1 VKVPLL
7 HVIATDEVV
16 AAQGFQPIAEELM
29 GAGRDRV
36 ALHLRLRRTDGR
48 SFHRLAERLGET
60 AGDTGAWCVVNGRV
74 DVALT
79 SGARAVQLGAGALP
93 VSAVRRIAG
102 RRLAIGAS
110 VHSADEAR
118 ARAREGA
125 DFLVAGAVFSTT
137 THPDRVP
144 AGPALVTS
152 CAGVGVPVL
161 GIGGIDL
168 NNAERVVAA
177 GATGVAVIRAVWQ
190 AADPPGAALC
200 LIDLVSR
207 AGSLGAEAIRRDR
220 ETGSADA

>member
-1 VKVPLL
+1 VKVPVL

-16 AAQGFQPIAEELM
+16 AAQRFQRIAEELM
-29 GAGRDRV
+29 GVGRDRV

-48 SFHRLAERLGET
+48 SFHRLAKQLGET
-60 AGDTGAWCVVNGRV
+60 ASDTGAWCVVNGRV

-79 SGARAVQLGAGALP
+79 SGVRAVQLGSGALA

-102 RRLAIGAS
+102 QRLAIGAS

-125 DFLVAGAVFSTT
+125 DFLVAGAVFSTE

-152 CAGVGVPVL
+152 CAGAGLPVL
-161 GIGGIDL
+161 GIGGINL
-168 NNAERVVAA
+168 SNVERVVAA
-177 GATGVAVIRAVWQ
+177 GAMGVAVIRAVWK
-190 AADPPGAALC
+190 AADPARAALC

-207 AGSLGAEAIRRDR
+207 ADSLAADAILRDR
-220 ETGSADA
+220 ESGSADA